1 MPRVNLSISQ
11 ELYDQSKKAADDNFL
26 SVNNMIVNEL
36 EKAFSVGNVYDYS
49 YAMESLIKESEDM
62 KAEFT
67 LSDLPTFKNVDRIII
82 EYGIKESAASVR
94 ARLGKIYNEAIR
106 NGLIKGI
113 DRANVNKDG
122 EMEAKFLS
130 RAAVY
135 VKKIDDAR

>member
-11 ELYDQSKKAADDNFL
+11 ELYDQIKKAADDNFL

-67 LSDLPTFKNVDRIII
+67 LSDLPTFKNVDRIISVCST
-82 EYGIKESAASVR
+82 IK
-94 ARLGKIYNEAIR
+94 KP
-106 NGLIKGI
+106 
-113 DRANVNKDG
+113 
-122 EMEAKFLS
+122 
-130 RAAVY
+130 
-135 VKKIDDAR
+135 